1 MPNQAYALEWL
12 SLAKKNL
19 DTARLLIRE
28 NHYTDSIA
36 LEIHQTIEKSFK
48 AVFAYHSI
56 AIPRTHSLTILF
68 RFVCEK
74 IQIDKSRIDE
84 LIVISDYYET
94 DRYPGPKYLIPDRT
108 EVETNFKYA
117 EELYHKIL
125 EALTSSQNY

>member
-48 AVFAYHSI
+48 AVFAYHGVT
-56 AIPRTHSLTILF
+56 IPRTHSF
-68 RFVCEK
+68 P
-74 IQIDKSRIDE
+74 
-84 LIVISDYYET
+84 YY
-94 DRYPGPKYLIPDRT
+94 
-108 EVETNFKYA
+108 
-117 EELYHKIL
+117 
-125 EALTSSQNY
+125 LTSISKTVREIRF